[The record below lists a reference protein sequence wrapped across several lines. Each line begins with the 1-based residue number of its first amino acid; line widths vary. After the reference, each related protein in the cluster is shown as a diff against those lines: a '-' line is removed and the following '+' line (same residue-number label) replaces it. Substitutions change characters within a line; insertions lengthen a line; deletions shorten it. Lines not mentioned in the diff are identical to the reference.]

1 MTFVLIL
8 DVITTIYAACIA
20 MMLIRMETA
29 LLINFLF
36 EKDYLISLYPLS
48 LNTYTQGR
56 GCMDL
61 TG

>member
-1 MTFVLIL
+1 MIL
-8 DVITTIYAACIA
+8 DVMTTVFAAYTTMI
-20 MMLIRMETA
+20 LIRMETA

-36 EKDYLISLYPLS
+36 EKVYLISLYNLS
-48 LNTYTQGR
+48 LNSYRQAG